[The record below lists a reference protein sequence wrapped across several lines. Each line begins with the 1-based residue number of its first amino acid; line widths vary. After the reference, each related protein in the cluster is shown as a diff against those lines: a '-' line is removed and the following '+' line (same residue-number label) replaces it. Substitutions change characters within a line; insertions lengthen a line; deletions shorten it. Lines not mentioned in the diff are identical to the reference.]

1 MRILIRGAREG
12 QPVFTLSCTG
22 PREFPFPINRE
33 PIPLLYSASLL
44 DTSPE
49 QVVAGRAGA
58 SRLTPSGSHCG
69 LLFSLKGSVPETHV
83 SPAPPLLSTGLL
95 CQSRPGGSFCLCRVY
110 SPAGQT
116 ELAGWAG

>member
-22 PREFPFPINRE
+22 PGEFPFPINRE

-44 DTSPE
+44 DSSPG

-95 CQSRPGGSFCLCRVY
+95 YQSHPGGSFCLCRVY

>member
-22 PREFPFPINRE
+22 PGEFPVPINRE

-83 SPAPPLLSTGLL
+83 SPAPPLLSTVFSCASHILGAHSVCVECILL
-95 CQSRPGGSFCLCRVY
+95 LGK
-110 SPAGQT
+110 
-116 ELAGWAG
+116 